1 MVPAPFGSNGVMG
14 GAERYAL
21 ELACSMAECT
31 PTRLVSFG
39 DRERREQMGRLNV
52 RVIGGS
58 HYVRGQRH
66 NPIAAGPLL
75 KELLEADVVHCHQQH
90 ILASSMAAMLCRLT
104 RRRVFVSELGGGGWD
119 VSAYVSTD
127 RWYHGH
133 LHLSEYSR
141 SVSGHTAKPWAHVI
155 YGGVDTERFSP
166 DPAAPRDGVVLFVGR
181 ILPHKGIDHLVRA
194 VTPELPLEIIGAP
207 CHPQYLDDLRRLAE
221 GKPVQFRHQVDDAGL
236 VQAYRRALCAVLPSV
251 YRDCYGGESRVP
263 ELLGQTLLEGMAC
276 GVPAVCTDVASM
288 PEVVVNG
295 VTGFVVP
302 PNDPEALRER
312 LLWLRE
318 HPDEARAIGEA
329 GRRRVLEKF
338 TWPAVV
344 RRCLEIYASV
354 TVKRSR

>member
-1 MVPAPFGSNGVMG
+1 M
-14 GAERYAL
+14 
-21 ELACSMAECT
+21 
-31 PTRLVSFG
+31 
-39 DRERREQMGRLNV
+39 
-52 RVIGGS
+52 
-58 HYVRGQRH
+58 
-66 NPIAAGPLL
+66 
-75 KELLEADVVHCHQQH
+75 
-90 ILASSMAAMLCRLT
+90 
-104 RRRVFVSELGGGGWD
+104 
-119 VSAYVSTD
+119 
-127 RWYHGH
+127 
-133 LHLSEYSR
+133 
-141 SVSGHTAKPWAHVI
+141 
-155 YGGVDTERFSP
+155 
-166 DPAAPRDGVVLFVGR
+166 
-181 ILPHKGIDHLVRA
+181 
-194 VTPELPLEIIGAP
+194 
-207 CHPQYLDDLRRLAE
+207 
-221 GKPVQFRHQVDDAGL
+221 
-236 VQAYRRALCAVLPSV
+236 
-251 YRDCYGGESRVP
+251 P